1 MQGALHR
8 CAVILGEWMFLQW
21 MRWPL
26 SAITTL
32 RHMLVMSAPECF
44 YSVYKVLWCTWHY
57 FTMYTL
63 LEIGSSWII
72 WEMRN
77 VISKIRLLYL
87 IHSLLSLILYVMCP
101 LLFVI
106 KITYNTW
113 LGFDNLLNYFINLKN
128 LRKTDIL
135 TMVSIWVFSVCLYA
149 CFCFRFE
156 ELHALWLGRWELI

>member
-1 MQGALHR
+1 
-8 CAVILGEWMFLQW
+8 
-21 MRWPL
+21 
-26 SAITTL
+26 
-32 RHMLVMSAPECF
+32 
-44 YSVYKVLWCTWHY
+44 
-57 FTMYTL
+57 
-63 LEIGSSWII
+63 
-72 WEMRN
+72 MRN

-156 ELHALWLGRWELI
+156 ELHVL